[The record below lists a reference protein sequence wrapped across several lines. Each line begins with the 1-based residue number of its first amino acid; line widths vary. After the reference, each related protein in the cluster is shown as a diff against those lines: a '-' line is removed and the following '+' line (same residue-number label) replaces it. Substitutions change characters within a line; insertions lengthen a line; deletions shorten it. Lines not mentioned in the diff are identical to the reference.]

1 MGDYKYDYCLG
12 TVNTG
17 LKKAVGAYLSEAGF
31 YNSGEGK
38 NTPEFLRVLRLN
50 QPWLAIIDTALP
62 PGNIRQLA
70 SIIEEDSLSAALF
83 IDTGKTNMNGY
94 MLLRWPVEAQVLSA
108 VAETLCLEFARK
120 KALKNQIRGLENKL
134 ISRKEIEKAKG
145 ILMQK
150 MKLDEES
157 AYRYLQTRSM
167 EKRIT
172 MIEMARKVIAK
183 PDCYSS

>member
-1 MGDYKYDYCLG
+1 MR
-12 TVNTG
+12 
-17 LKKAVGAYLSEAGF
+17 
-31 YNSGEGK
+31 
-38 NTPEFLRVLRLN
+38 LRKRYVLN
-50 QPWLAIIDTALP
+50 LP
-62 PGNIRQLA
+62 G
-70 SIIEEDSLSAALF
+70 
-83 IDTGKTNMNGY
+83 
-94 MLLRWPVEAQVLSA
+94 
-108 VAETLCLEFARK
+108 K